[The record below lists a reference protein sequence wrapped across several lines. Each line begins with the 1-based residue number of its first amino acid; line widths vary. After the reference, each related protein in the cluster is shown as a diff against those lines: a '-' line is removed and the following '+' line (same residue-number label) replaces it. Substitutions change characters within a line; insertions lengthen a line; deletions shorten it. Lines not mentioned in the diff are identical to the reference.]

1 RGAVSLLKVL
11 IIFLPLMGKGAAES
25 GIVGGREAK
34 PHSRPY
40 MVSVQY
46 RGVHSCGGILI
57 QRDFV
62 LTAAHCKYTWGSCT
76 VVLGAHDITK
86 KERTQQRI
94 EVDEYFAHPG
104 FTGNLNNDI
113 MLLKLKKN
121 ATLNKYVRTIGLPKK
136 NGETPA
142 NIKCAVAG
150 WGLTRANGSRSSV
163 LKEATEKMQFSTECK
178 HIWQKHFNSGHMICT
193 KFTRRDGGVCQGDS
207 GGPLICNTKPQGIT
221 AFIWGEDCNNPQYP
235 HVYTKVSSFIPWIK
249 QTMEEQE

>member
-1 RGAVSLLKVL
+1 YSLYSYPGHVQLL
-11 IIFLPLMGKGAAES
+11 LPSLYQTADREGAAES

-136 NGETPA
+136 NRETPA

-150 WGLTRANGSRSSV
+150 WGLTRANGSRSNV

-193 KFTRRDGGVCQGDS
+193 KFTRRDGGIAQS
-207 GGPLICNTKPQGIT
+207 K
-221 AFIWGEDCNNPQYP
+221 DCNNPQYP